1 MASSLVVLH
10 EHEDGRDG
18 IFLDGQGSFK
28 SITVTVEDCRV
39 WALMLDHISMIAELN
54 KEAVTFERT

>member
-1 MASSLVVLH
+1 MACSVVVLH
-10 EHEDGRDG
+10 EHEDGRES

-54 KEAVTFERT
+54 KESVSFERT